1 MNEIY
6 ILIVLVVL
14 CNILLDL
21 LKDVKICF
29 DPRILVLENSASL
42 TFFENSADKRNNQL
56 HFLRSETFN

>member
-1 MNEIY
+1 MNEID

-14 CNILLDL
+14 CYILLDL

-29 DPRILVLENSASL
+29 DPRILVLKNSAPL
-42 TFFENSADKRNNQL
+42 TFFKNSADKRYNQL